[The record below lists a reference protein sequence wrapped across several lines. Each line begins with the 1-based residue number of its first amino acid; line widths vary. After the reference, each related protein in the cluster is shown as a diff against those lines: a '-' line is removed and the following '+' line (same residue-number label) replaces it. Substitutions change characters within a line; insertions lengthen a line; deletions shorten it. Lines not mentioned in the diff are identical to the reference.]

1 VQQAQRF
8 LVTGDPLTWT
18 PTAADPAQHGRAG
31 SPPHPQDLE
40 RRVHRR
46 AGGQARGNR
55 AALQGVQAWERVG
68 RFPTDLPER
77 LLPYVAITSSGSAET
92 PVRDAES
99 YSSRMLFSIGVI
111 AGAGGENAEE
121 DARDLAGD
129 YGHALTAALVHK
141 GITSPLITDVIW
153 RVQNLGERPPIADL
167 SVQAA
172 VNTFWVDVDGVL
184 DLYGGPPTP
193 PPDPVPPPRPPPGG
207 GGRLT
212 IDTETPT

>member
-1 VQQAQRF
+1 MDAYGQLIPPSMVEREV
-8 LVTGDPLTWT
+8 LRILETWSGAYI
-18 PTAADPAQHGRAG
+18 AALAGR
-31 SPPHPQDLE
+31 
-40 RRVHRR
+40 
-46 AGGQARGNR
+46 ARGNR
-55 AALQGVQAWERVG
+55 AALQDVQAWERVG

-92 PVRDAES
+92 PVRDADS

-129 YGHALTAALVHK
+129 YGHALTAAFVHK

-184 DLYGGPPTP
+184 DLYGGPPAAARP
-193 PPDPVPPPRPPPGG
+193 CSCSPRPPPGG

-212 IDTETPT
+212 IDTETPS

>member
-1 VQQAQRF
+1 MDAY
-8 LVTGDPLTWT
+8 GPLIPPSMVERELLRILKIWSGAYI
-18 PTAADPAQHGRAG
+18 AALA
-31 SPPHPQDLE
+31 
-40 RRVHRR
+40 
-46 AGGQARGNR
+46 GQARGNR

-129 YGHALTAALVHK
+129 YGHALTAAFVHK
-141 GITSPLITDVIW
+141 GISSPLITDVIW

-193 PPDPVPPPRPPPGG
+193 PPDPVPVPPGLPQVEEVE
-207 GGRLT
+207 LT
-212 IDTETPT
+212 IDTETPS